1 MKRIIAVLAV
11 LSMVCIEGRAQF
23 ASLGGENGN
32 IRWETLTSNN
42 YKVLFPVGL
51 DSLGMRYSTLL
62 EQYRPL
68 VGNSVGL
75 YPNQFYRTPMPVVLH
90 ADAAISNGAVVWAP
104 RRMDIFT
111 FPDAYGSLP
120 PVPWEKI
127 LAIHENRHI
136 AQNQFTRAGYKKYYY
151 WPFGEIGLTL
161 AGTLFENA
169 ALFEGD
175 AVVAETALTNSG
187 RGRSADFLSFIR
199 MSFAEGD
206 MRDWYRW
213 RYGSQKWYT
222 PDYYKIGYM
231 TVAGMRY
238 NYDATMFMAD
248 YLRNLSD
255 PFAFNAVRKSMQKYS
270 GKSIKGTWNEI
281 AATFKDIWAQDDSLR
296 APFQEIIPLVPAS
309 KYFTSYRG
317 AVQTRDG
324 RVFAL
329 RAAMDRQQELVE
341 ILPDGSVRAIR
352 PMNADSKL
360 VYSPYTNCIYW
371 TESVPDRR
379 WELVQTSRIRY
390 VEAGGKEV
398 FNLTKQWRYVNPA
411 VSDDGTMMAAAE
423 YPDKGGSRIVLLNI
437 INGEEVKTINAPAG
451 LQVTELAFMGNDK
464 VAFTGISDG
473 GMGLYHTDF
482 SSIGTYE
489 EAVPV
494 KIKNLIS
501 KAGTLYFTCDR
512 TGTNEIYSY
521 TPGNLTQLTNTQH
534 GVSSPF
540 FRDGALSFSAL
551 TPDGS
556 LLASVDAPLSRPVSL
571 SDYASYPIADLLTAQ
586 ENEFAKLP
594 ADTLVPVKS
603 KYSRTANMFHI
614 HSWLP
619 LYYNWGSEYPSQSD
633 YTFQTISPGATAF
646 FQNLEGNA
654 YGTLGVS
661 VHADPFDQSKIA
673 AGLHARLNY
682 TGAYPVL
689 NMSVDIGDRQK
700 AKLSQALVSSNDST
714 FLSVVPNGG
723 LFFGGSVGVSVPLNL
738 SSGGWETTVVPSLTT
753 KFSNDELGQGI
764 SYFRKSSTNGKL
776 YQMGTGIKHFMN
788 ITFVASVTADTRRSM
803 GPSQVVPR
811 FGAGGELRYVKS
823 PFEEGIGSGIYVN
836 AYTYLPGLSSVQG
849 LKLTASLQTRTQELR
864 TTSSVSGFYSNRL
877 MPMDTWGL
885 GFENMAPRGFEETG
899 TGATMLI
906 VSPVSSL
913 VGLDYVIPMFHFDS
927 ALTPYIYLS
936 NLELRPY
943 ADIAV
948 YVPDDTEYLYSAG
961 ADLIF
966 RLEKLFMVSN
976 TLKLGLRFAYNGGS
990 QLYDDLGLKS
1000 PIYVGFIANTDL

>member
-296 APFQEIIPLVPAS
+296 APFQKIIPLVPAS

-501 KAGTLYFTCDR
+501 RDGTLYFTCDR

-594 ADTLVPVKS
+594 ADPLVPVKS

-700 AKLSQALVSSNDST
+700 ARVSQAIDDSIDST
-714 FLSVVPNGG
+714 FIAVVPAGG
-723 LFFGGSVGVSVPLNL
+723 LFFGGSVGVSVPLNY
-738 SSGGWETTVVPSLTT
+738 SSGGRETTVVPSLTT
-753 KFSNDELGQGI
+753 KFSNDELCLGNTFYRI
-764 SYFRKSSTNGKL
+764 RTDKELIPMSATSTWKYSTNL
-776 YQMGTGIKHFMN
+776 SFI
-788 ITFVASVTADTRRSM
+788 ASVTADTRRSM

-811 FGAGGELRYVKS
+811 LGAGGELRYVKS
-823 PFEEGIGSGIYVN
+823 PFDKGIGTGFYFN
-836 AYTYLPGLSSVQG
+836 AYAYLPGLSSVQG
-849 LKLTASLQTRTQELR
+849 LKLTASGQTRTQAYQ
-864 TTSSVSGFYSNRL
+864 TIYSAGFNSFYI
-877 MPMDTWGL
+877 MPADVWGM
-885 GFENMAPRGFEETG
+885 GFEDMTPRGFEKTG
-899 TGATMLI
+899 LAPVVLMY
-906 VSPVSSL
+906 SPASL
-913 VGLDYVIPMFHFDS
+913 LFNLDYVIPMLHLDS
-927 ALTPYIYLS
+927 TITPYVYLS
-936 NLELRPY
+936 NLELRPF

-948 YVPDDTEYLYSAG
+948 YVPNNPEYLYGVG
-961 ADLIF
+961 AEIIF
-966 RLEKLFMVSN
+966 RFEKLFMISN
-976 TLKLGLRFAYNGGS
+976 TLKLGLRVSYRGGS
-990 QLYDDLGLKS
+990 QFYDDLGLKT
-1000 PIYVGFIANTDL
+1000 PLAFNFIAATDL